1 MYVQNL
7 KQGIRSFMK
16 ISEEELEKMIL
27 DAYKKEK
34 GIMCGCE
41 EISYDEYRKYKRAE
55 ILKKLEKC

>member
-1 MYVQNL
+1 
-7 KQGIRSFMK
+7 MK

-34 GIMCGCE
+34 CIMCGCE